1 MAAELLVSL
10 LVLLASLSVL
20 AKLSQYIIESAI
32 VLSKYFRIGEAA
44 FGFLLISV
52 STSLPEFL
60 IAVLSSSSGQGSL
73 SVGNVLGA
81 NIVNLTLVLGLGA
94 LVRPIIVKR
103 EDTLEISRIL
113 LIISIIPMVLIYTGN
128 LDKFGGLLLLLA
140 FFAYV
145 YHISKRRLTV
155 VAGDGLSRRQASRS
169 FLIFTASI
177 MGVLVAASFV
187 VNSALSI
194 SEMTG
199 IARTF
204 LGATIVAL
212 GTTIPELTVTLQ
224 AVRKGHYSLALGNAI
239 GSPLTNLTLVL
250 GTVGLLNPLVINMA
264 IFLTIMLF
272 ALGVNLLS
280 MYFMSTNRMITKSD
294 GIMLLGVYVIFLM
307 VTTGVQ
313 LSIKHLLPF

>member
-155 VAGDGLSRRQASRS
+155 VAGDGFSRRQASRS

-250 GTVGLLNPLVINMA
+250 
-264 IFLTIMLF
+264 
-272 ALGVNLLS
+272 
-280 MYFMSTNRMITKSD
+280 
-294 GIMLLGVYVIFLM
+294 
-307 VTTGVQ
+307 
-313 LSIKHLLPF
+313 